1 MWGIVAPADA
11 PEGAQHNGTQGGKPD
26 GQETGWRVAQVAAC
40 TNCLFADFANANHNV
55 RFNWAAA
62 PPTFDSVRV
71 GDLENV
77 KGTWLSGGGAA
88 GSSKLF

>member
-1 MWGIVAPADA
+1 
-11 PEGAQHNGTQGGKPD
+11 
-26 GQETGWRVAQVAAC
+26 VAQVAAC